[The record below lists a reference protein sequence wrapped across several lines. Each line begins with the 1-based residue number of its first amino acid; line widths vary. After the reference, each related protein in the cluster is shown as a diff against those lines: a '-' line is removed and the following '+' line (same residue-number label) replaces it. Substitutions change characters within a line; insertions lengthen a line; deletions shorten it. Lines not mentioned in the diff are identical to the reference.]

1 MPSKT
6 SVQVQKIRAIGLTV
20 TSCNRSVDFYTQAL
34 GFELVSDITVEG
46 QDYSDLQGITEA
58 KIRIVTLQLGD
69 ELIELMEYLNIKG
82 KPIPKDSQSNDIW
95 FQHFAI
101 VVSDMDRAYAQVCS
115 FSIEPISV
123 APQTILSDNET
134 SGGVRAF
141 KFKDPDGHDLELIW
155 FPADK
160 GQDKWHQDTN
170 RLFLGIDH
178 SAMST
183 TGYAYAV
190 SNTEQNIYFYRDLL
204 GMQVDSRNLNWRATQ
219 TSLDNLP
226 GAKVRITSL
235 RPAQGGLGIEL
246 LDYLVPGKG
255 RPIPSDWKSSDIAH
269 MQIELVVNDIEQVVE
284 ILRQN
289 EVQFISPRVVQFT
302 DSGSPYRKGCLVK
315 DPDGHAI
322 LIIAE

>member
-1 MPSKT
+1 MPSQT
-6 SVQVQKIRAIGLTV
+6 NVGVQKIRAIGLTV
-20 TSCNRSVDFYTQAL
+20 TNCVGVARRRHRSLNFYKEAL

-46 QDYSDLQGITEA
+46 QDYSDLEGITKA

-69 ELIELMEYLNIKG
+69 ELIELMEYINIQG
-82 KPIPKDSQSNDIW
+82 KPIPSDSQSNDLW
-95 FQHFAI
+95 FQHLAI
-101 VVSDMDRAYAQVCS
+101 VVSDMDRAYAKVCS
-115 FSIEPISV
+115 FAIEPISL

-155 FPADK
+155 FPAEK
-160 GQDKWHQDTN
+160 GQDKWHQNRD

-178 SAMST
+178 SAI
-183 TGYAYAV
+183 AI
-190 SNTEQNIYFYRDLL
+190 SNTEQSLHFYRDLL
-204 GMQVDSRNLNWRATQ
+204 GMQVDSRSLNWRPTQ
-219 TSLDNLP
+219 TRLDDLP
-226 GAKVRITSL
+226 EAKVRITAL

-255 RPIPSDWKSSDIAH
+255 RPIPSDWKSCDIARV
-269 MQIELVVNDIEQVVE
+269 QIELVVNDIEQTVE

-289 EVQFISPRVVQFT
+289 GVQFVSSRIVQFT
-302 DSGSPYRKGCLVK
+302 DNISPYQKRCVVK

-322 LIIAE
+322 LLIAE

>member
-115 FSIEPISV
+115 FPIEPISV